1 MGMSSSSWCTRD
13 RETRGCPGHIKIR
26 EGLREIGVRP
36 NAPLFRALLT
46 TKAIVIDEAHELLPK
61 AKVQELLSLNI
72 LSAHPDS
79 TYTFHDRH
87 VMRFMERAAASR
99 RGWWR

>member
-1 MGMSSSSWCTRD
+1 MSSTEAAGMLHSSVD
-13 RETRGCPGHIKIR
+13 AISRELDIKIR
-26 EGLREIGVRP
+26 EGLREVGVRP

-87 VMRFMERAAASR
+87 VMRFMERATSR
-99 RGWWR
+99 RPRT